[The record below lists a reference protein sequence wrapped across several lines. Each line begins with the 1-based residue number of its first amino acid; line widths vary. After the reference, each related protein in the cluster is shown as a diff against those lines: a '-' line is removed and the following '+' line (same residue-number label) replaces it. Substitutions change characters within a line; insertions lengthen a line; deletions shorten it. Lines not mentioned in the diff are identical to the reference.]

1 MNSQRGSSRR
11 GRGTSS
17 SGRGRGT
24 SSSSS
29 RVRRGRG
36 RGRGSYYNRSN
47 GATSRNSSFRAPR
60 QPSATPST
68 ASRLTTPHSFNGSRQ
83 PSSAPSVVYQQPP
96 DSVTPSQPRDNFDDG
111 ASDEALDEIV
121 MAVDMKPRGTVGC
134 AYYVAAQEKLY
145 FMEDIELGGPDII
158 EARELSSVK
167 TFIDPTIILVSSKL
181 DDTVLD
187 KLDPERRN
195 MGDGDSTAYGMPAL
209 CSPRPVSEFSYDSA
223 KSRLVNLKLGHEDGP
238 RITFVTPGDLTAG
251 NDEDYAVGDAAVE
264 NSQGQFLRLAGW
276 INVDSRVTV
285 GCAGA
290 VLAYI
295 YRKRAATFLPG
306 DMAAQTMHRI
316 STIEMFTLAGSMF
329 VNADTLL
336 SLQIIQS
343 ESHPHSHN
351 QGPAK
356 ANSGS
361 KEGLSVYGLFH
372 GLARTPQGK
381 LLLRQYFLRPAT
393 NPEVINERLDS
404 ISLLLRS
411 ENSEQMETLV
421 KNLSSIKN
429 MRAVMINLRKGINGT
444 KAGQKGPSNS
454 IWTGIRLFAYHALQ
468 IKDCFQQIIGGERLA
483 IRNKVMEQFQGIRL
497 AEVGKS
503 ITEIIDFELS
513 RDQGRNIVRQGVDH
527 DLDELKRTYEGLES
541 LLAQVARHVAQSVPE
556 ELNANINVVFFP
568 QIGFLIA
575 IPQSPITGHGIFEGP
590 EDAPWEKMFTTEEF
604 AYYKN
609 ENVIEMDSYFGDI
622 YGRIC
627 DREIEIIHELA
638 EKILQFEGLL
648 TMASDICAEVDCIL
662 ALAQGA
668 RNYNLVRPRLTDSN
682 ILDIKGG
689 RSAFSRSDS
698 FDLGL
703 TSDRHI
709 LQEKVV
715 PNFIPND
722 TLLAGG
728 EGDSAIKQHEG
739 SSVVPQ
745 YHTEDGSVVP
755 SMILVTGPNFSGK
768 SVYLKQV
775 AIIVFMAHVGSFV
788 PATRADIGL
797 TDKIMTR
804 VATRESVSRNQS
816 AFMIDLQQISVAL
829 NLATNRSLLIID
841 EFGKGTDSHDGAG
854 LAAGV
859 FNHLLERGDQCP
871 KVLGATHFHGM
882 FSSQSMS
889 VRRFNFGIEIFE
901 SGFLLP
907 HERLAFG
914 HFEVRVDPRS
924 QQIDEQLTYLYNY
937 EQGRSSNSYGT
948 VCAALNGIP
957 SEITGR
963 AEELVLLAARG
974 EDLVAACAVLSESE
988 TKELEEAEA
997 IAKAFFAMQVS
1008 DDPKESLKELLG
1020 IR

>member
-1 MNSQRGSSRR
+1 MDSHRGSSRR

-17 SGRGRGT
+17 SSGRDRGT

-36 RGRGSYYNRSN
+36 RGRGSYHNRSN
-47 GATSRNSSFRAPR
+47 GATSRNSSYRAPR
-60 QPSATPST
+60 QQSVTPST
-68 ASRLTTPHSFNGSRQ
+68 TSRLTTPNPSINPRQGSSVPSVLHQVPRQ
-83 PSSAPSVVYQQPP
+83 PPT
-96 DSVTPSQPRDNFDDG
+96 SVTPSLRRDNFDDD
-111 ASDEALDEIV
+111 ASDETLDEIV
-121 MAVDMKPRGTVGC
+121 MAVDWKPRGTVGC

-145 FMEDIELGGPDII
+145 FMEDIELGGLDII
-158 EARELSSVK
+158 EALK
-167 TFIDPTIILVSSKL
+167 IFIEPTIILVSSKL

-187 KLDPERRN
+187 KLDPDRRN
-195 MGDGDSTAYGMPAL
+195 MDDGDSTAYGMPAL
-209 CSPRPVSEFSYDSA
+209 CSPRPASEFSYDSA
-223 KSRLVNLKLGHEDGP
+223 RNRLAGLKLDHEDGP
-238 RITFVTPGDLTAG
+238 KITFVTPGDLIAEG
-251 NDEDYAVGDAAVE
+251 NEEHIAGDAAIE
-264 NSQGQFLRLAGW
+264 SRQGQLLRLAGW
-276 INVDSRVTV
+276 IDVDSKVTV

-290 VLAYI
+290 ILAYI
-295 YRKRAATFLPG
+295 HRKRAATFLPG
-306 DMAAQTMHRI
+306 DVAAQAMHRI

-356 ANSGS
+356 TNSGS
-361 KEGLSVYGLFH
+361 KEGFSVYGLFH
-372 GLARTPQGK
+372 SLARTPQGK
-381 LLLRQYFLRPAT
+381 LLLRQYFLRPSI
-393 NPEVINERLDS
+393 NMDVINERLDTVTF
-404 ISLLLRS
+404 LLRA
-411 ENSEQMETLV
+411 ENSEQMETLI
-421 KNLSSIKN
+421 KNLSKIKN
-429 MRAVMINLRKGINGT
+429 MRTVMIKLRKGI
-444 KAGQKGPSNS
+444 SD
-454 IWTGIRLFAYHALQ
+454 TGIHGVQ
-468 IKDCFQQIIGGERLA
+468 
-483 IRNKVMEQFQGIRL
+483 L

-503 ITEIIDFELS
+503 ITEVIDFELS
-513 RDQGRNIVRQGVDH
+513 RDEGRNVVRQGVDH

-541 LLAQVARHVAQSVPE
+541 LLIQVAQHVAQSVPAD
-556 ELNANINVVFFP
+556 LHANINVVFFP

-575 IPQSPITGHGIFEGP
+575 IPQDPITGHGVFEGP
-590 EDAPWEKMFTTEEF
+590 ENEPWEKMFTTEDF

-638 EKILQFEGLL
+638 EKILQYEDLL
-648 TMASDICAEVDCIL
+648 TAASDVCAEIDCIL

-668 RNYNLVRPRLTDSN
+668 RNHNLVRPRLTESN
-682 ILDIKGG
+682 ILDIRGG
-689 RSAFSRSDS
+689 
-698 FDLGL
+698 
-703 TSDRHI
+703 RHI

-715 PNFIPND
+715 SNFIPND

-728 EGDSAIKQHEG
+728 EAESLVNQDNSSAA
-739 SSVVPQ
+739 PQ
-745 YHTEDGSVVP
+745 YFTEDGNVVP

-775 AIIVFMAHVGSFV
+775 AIIVFMAHIGSFV
-788 PATRADIGL
+788 PAIKADIGL

-871 KVLGATHFHGM
+871 KVIGATHFH
-882 FSSQSMS
+882 
-889 VRRFNFGIEIFE
+889 EIFE

-914 HFEVRVDPRS
+914 HFEVRVDPQS

-937 EQGRSSNSYGT
+937 KQGRSNNSYGT

-957 SEITGR
+957 LEVTNR
-963 AEELVLLAARG
+963 AEELILLAARG
-974 EDLVAACAVLSESE
+974 EDLVAACAILSESE
-988 TKELEEAEA
+988 TKDLEEAED
-997 IAKAFFAMQVS
+997 IARAFFSMQIS
-1008 DDPKESLKELLG
+1008 EDPKESLKELLG
-1020 IR
+1020 IE

>member
-1 MNSQRGSSRR
+1 
-11 GRGTSS
+11 
-17 SGRGRGT
+17 
-24 SSSSS
+24 
-29 RVRRGRG
+29 
-36 RGRGSYYNRSN
+36 
-47 GATSRNSSFRAPR
+47 
-60 QPSATPST
+60 
-68 ASRLTTPHSFNGSRQ
+68 
-83 PSSAPSVVYQQPP
+83 
-96 DSVTPSQPRDNFDDG
+96 
-111 ASDEALDEIV
+111 
-121 MAVDMKPRGTVGC
+121 MKTRGTVGC

-145 FMEDIELGGPDII
+145 FMEDNELGGPDII
-158 EARELSSVK
+158 EALK

-181 DDTVLD
+181 EDTVLD

-195 MGDGDSTAYGMPAL
+195 TGGDGDSTAYGMPAL

-238 RITFVTPGDLTAG
+238 RITFMTPGDFTAES
-251 NDEDYAVGDAAVE
+251 NEDHMAGDAAVE
-264 NSQGQFLRLAGW
+264 SRQGQLLRLAGW
-276 INVDSRVTV
+276 IDVESRVTV

-295 YRKRAATFLPG
+295 HRKRAATFLPG
-306 DMAAQTMHRI
+306 DMAAQATHRI

-356 ANSGS
+356 TNSGS
-361 KEGLSVYGLFH
+361 KEGFSVYGLFH
-372 GLARTPQGK
+372 TLARTPQGK
-381 LLLRQYFLRPAT
+381 ILLRQYFLRPST
-393 NPEVINERLDS
+393 NLDVINERLNS
-404 ISLLLRS
+404 ISFLLRT
-411 ENSEQMETLV
+411 ENAEQMETLI
-421 KNLSSIKN
+421 KNLSRIKN
-429 MRAVMINLRKGINGT
+429 MRAVMINLRKGISGVGAS
-444 KAGQKGPSNS
+444 KKGPSNS
-454 IWTGIRLFAYHALQ
+454 IWVGIRLFAYHALQ
-468 IKDCFQQIIGGERLA
+468 IKDCFQEIVGGERLA
-483 IRNKVMEQFQGIRL
+483 ICNKVMEQFQGIQL

-503 ITEIIDFELS
+503 ITEVIDFELS
-513 RDQGRNIVRQGVDH
+513 QDQGRNIVRQGVDH
-527 DLDELKRTYEGLES
+527 ELDELKRTYEGLES
-541 LLAQVARHVAQSVPE
+541 LLVQVAHHVAQSVPAA
-556 ELNANINVVFFP
+556 LNANINVVFFP

-575 IPQSPITGHGIFEGP
+575 VPQDSMTGHGIFEGP
-590 EDAPWEKMFTTEEF
+590 EDEPWEKMFTTEDF

-609 ENVIEMDSYFGDI
+609 DNVIEMDSYFGDI

-627 DREIEIIHELA
+627 EIEIIHELA
-638 EKILQFEGLL
+638 EKILQYEDLL
-648 TMASDICAEVDCIL
+648 TTVSDVCAEIDCIL

-668 RNYNLVRPRLTDSN
+668 RNHNLVRPRLTESN
-682 ILDIKGG
+682 ILNIRGG
-689 RSAFSRSDS
+689 
-698 FDLGL
+698 
-703 TSDRHI
+703 RHI

-715 PNFIPND
+715 SNFIPND

-728 EGDSAIKQHEG
+728 EGEPAAEQQG
-739 SSVVPQ
+739 SLPAGSQ
-745 YHTEDGSVVP
+745 YLTEDGTVVP

-775 AIIVFMAHVGSFV
+775 AIIVFMAHIGSFV
-788 PATRADIGL
+788 PATKAEIGL

-871 KVLGATHFHGM
+871 KVIGATHFH
-882 FSSQSMS
+882 
-889 VRRFNFGIEIFE
+889 EIFE

-914 HFEVRVDPRS
+914 HFEVRVDPQS
-924 QQIDEQLTYLYNY
+924 QQIDEHCK
-937 EQGRSSNSYGT
+937 QGRSNNSYGT

-957 SEITGR
+957 SEVTNR
-963 AEELVLLAARG
+963 AEELILLAARG
-974 EDLVAACAVLSESE
+974 EDLVAACAMLTESE
-988 TKELEEAEA
+988 IKDLEEAED
-997 IAKAFFAMQVS
+997 IARAFFAMQVS

-1020 IR
+1020 IE

>member
-1 MNSQRGSSRR
+1 
-11 GRGTSS
+11 
-17 SGRGRGT
+17 
-24 SSSSS
+24 
-29 RVRRGRG
+29 
-36 RGRGSYYNRSN
+36 
-47 GATSRNSSFRAPR
+47 
-60 QPSATPST
+60 
-68 ASRLTTPHSFNGSRQ
+68 
-83 PSSAPSVVYQQPP
+83 
-96 DSVTPSQPRDNFDDG
+96 
-111 ASDEALDEIV
+111 
-121 MAVDMKPRGTVGC
+121 
-134 AYYVAAQEKLY
+134 
-145 FMEDIELGGPDII
+145 MEDIELGGPDLI
-158 EARELSSVK
+158 EAREFPILK
-167 TFIDPTIILVSSKL
+167 TFIDPTIILVSSKF
-181 DDTVLD
+181 DDTVLE

-195 MGDGDSTAYGMPAL
+195 MGDGDSAVYGMPAL
-209 CSPRPVSEFSYDSA
+209 RSARPVSEFSYDSA
-223 KSRLVNLKLGHEDGP
+223 RSRLVNLKLGHEDGP
-238 RITFVTPGDLTAG
+238 RITFMTPGDLTAESS
-251 NDEDYAVGDAAVE
+251 EDCMAGDGAVE
-264 NSQGQFLRLAGW
+264 SRQGQLLRLAGW
-276 INVDSRVTV
+276 IDVDSRVTV

-295 YRKRAATFLPG
+295 HRKRAATFLPG
-306 DMAAQTMHRI
+306 DVAAQTMHRI

-372 GLARTPQGK
+372 TLARTPQGK
-381 LLLRQYFLRPAT
+381 LLLRQYFLRPST
-393 NPEVINERLDS
+393 NSEVINERLDS
-404 ISLLLRS
+404 ISFLLRT
-411 ENSEQMETLV
+411 ENTEQMDTLV

-429 MRAVMINLRKGINGT
+429 MRTVMINLRKGINGN
-444 KAGQKGPSNS
+444 GPSQRCPSNS
-454 IWTGIRLFAYHALQ
+454 IWAGIRLFAYHALQ
-468 IKDCFQQIIGGERLA
+468 IKDCFQGVIGGDWLV
-483 IRNKVMEQFQGIRL
+483 IRNKVMEHFHGIQL

-513 RDQGRNIVRQGVDH
+513 RDNCRNVVRQGVDH

-541 LLAQVARHVAQSVPE
+541 LLVQVAQHVAQSVPE
-556 ELNANINVVFFP
+556 ELDANINVVFFP

-575 IPQSPITGHGIFEGP
+575 IPQDPITGHGIFEGP
-590 EDAPWEKMFTTEEF
+590 EDAPWEKVFTTEEF

-622 YGRIC
+622 YERIC

-638 EKILQFEGLL
+638 EKILQYEDLL
-648 TMASDICAEVDCIL
+648 TSASDICAEIDCIM

-668 RNYNLVRPRLTDSN
+668 RNHNLVRPRLTESN
-682 ILDIKGG
+682 ILDIRGG
-689 RSAFSRSDS
+689 
-698 FDLGL
+698 
-703 TSDRHI
+703 RHI

-728 EGDSAIKQHEG
+728 EGESANDQQEI
-739 SSVVPQ
+739 SSVGPQ
-745 YHTEDGSVVP
+745 YRTEDGSVVP

-871 KVLGATHFHGM
+871 KILGATHFH
-882 FSSQSMS
+882 
-889 VRRFNFGIEIFE
+889 EIFE

-914 HFEVRVDPRS
+914 HFEVRVDPQS

-937 EQGRSSNSYGT
+937 KQGRSNNSYGT

-957 SEITGR
+957 SDITNR
-963 AEELVLLAARG
+963 AEKLVLLAARG

-988 TKELEEAEA
+988 TKDLEEAED
-997 IAKAFFAMQVS
+997 IAKAFFTMQVS

-1020 IR
+1020 IK

>member
-1 MNSQRGSSRR
+1 MNSHRGSSRR
-11 GRGTSS
+11 GRETSSS

-24 SSSSS
+24 SSSS

-36 RGRGSYYNRSN
+36 RGRGSYHNRSN

-60 QPSATPST
+60 QQSVTPST
-68 ASRLTTPHSFNGSRQ
+68 ASRLTTPNPSINFRQGS
-83 PSSAPSVVYQQPP
+83 SVPSVVHQVPRQTPT
-96 DSVTPSQPRDNFDDG
+96 SITPSLRRDDYDDN
-111 ASDEALDEIV
+111 ASDETLDEIV
-121 MAVDMKPRGTVGC
+121 MAVDWKPRGIVGC

-145 FMEDIELGGPDII
+145 FMEDIELGGLDII
-158 EARELSSVK
+158 EALK
-167 TFIDPTIILVSSKL
+167 IFIEPTIILVSSKL

-187 KLDPERRN
+187 KLDPDRRN
-195 MGDGDSTAYGMPAL
+195 MSDGDSTAYGMPAL
-209 CSPRPVSEFSYDSA
+209 CSPRPVSEFSYESA
-223 KSRLVNLKLGHEDGP
+223 RNRLAGLKLDHEDGP
-238 RITFVTPGDLTAG
+238 KITFVTPGDLVSESNEEHIA
-251 NDEDYAVGDAAVE
+251 GDAAVE
-264 NSQGQFLRLAGW
+264 SRQGQLLRLAGW
-276 INVDSRVTV
+276 IDVDSRVTV

-290 VLAYI
+290 ILAYI
-295 YRKRAATFLPG
+295 HRKRAATFLPG
-306 DMAAQTMHRI
+306 DLAAQAMHRI

-356 ANSGS
+356 TNSGS
-361 KEGLSVYGLFH
+361 KEGFSVYGLFH
-372 GLARTPQGK
+372 TLARTPQGK
-381 LLLRQYFLRPAT
+381 LLLRQYFLRPSI
-393 NPEVINERLDS
+393 NMDVINERLDT
-404 ISLLLRS
+404 ISFLLRA
-411 ENSEQMETLV
+411 ENSEQMETLI
-421 KNLSSIKN
+421 KNLSKIKN
-429 MRAVMINLRKGINGT
+429 MRTVMIKLRKGISD
-444 KAGQKGPSNS
+444 AGVSKRGPPNF
-454 IWTGIRLFAYHALQ
+454 IWSGIRLFAYHALQ
-468 IKDCFQQIIGGERLA
+468 IKDCFQEVIGGERLA
-483 IRNKVMEQFQGIRL
+483 IRNKVMEQFHGVQL

-503 ITEIIDFELS
+503 ITEVIDFELS
-513 RDQGRNIVRQGVDH
+513 RDEGRNVVRQGVDH

-541 LLAQVARHVAQSVPE
+541 LLIQVASHVAQSVPAD
-556 ELNANINVVFFP
+556 LHANINAVFFP

-575 IPQSPITGHGIFEGP
+575 IPQDPITGHGVFEGP
-590 EDAPWEKMFTTEEF
+590 ENEPWEKMFTTEDF

-638 EKILQFEGLL
+638 EKILQYEDLL
-648 TMASDICAEVDCIL
+648 TTASDVCAEIDCIL

-668 RNYNLVRPRLTDSN
+668 RNHNLVRPRLTEAN
-682 ILDIKGG
+682 VLDIRGG
-689 RSAFSRSDS
+689 
-698 FDLGL
+698 
-703 TSDRHI
+703 RHI

-715 PNFIPND
+715 SNFIPND

-728 EGDSAIKQHEG
+728 EGESSIDYQGDSSAA
-739 SSVVPQ
+739 PQ
-745 YHTEDGSVVP
+745 YRTEDGSVIP

-788 PATRADIGL
+788 PATKAEIGL
-797 TDKIMTR
+797 TDKLMTR

-859 FNHLLERGDQCP
+859 FNHLLERGDGCP
-871 KVLGATHFHGM
+871 KVIGATHFH
-882 FSSQSMS
+882 
-889 VRRFNFGIEIFE
+889 EIFE

-914 HFEVRVDPRS
+914 HFEVRVDPQS

-937 EQGRSSNSYGT
+937 KQGRSNNSYGT

-957 SEITGR
+957 LEVTNR
-963 AEELVLLAARG
+963 AEDFILLAARG
-974 EDLVAACAVLSESE
+974 EDLVAACAILSESE
-988 TKELEEAEA
+988 TKDLEEAQD
-997 IAKAFFAMQVS
+997 IARAFFSMQIPE
-1008 DDPKESLKELLG
+1008 DPKESLKELLG
-1020 IR
+1020 IE